1 MTPKMMDL
9 EKLTQQTMSVTKKV
23 MDDLELVQEKE
34 PGFRGVTILLT
45 DIILLQAT
53 QASLTL
59 AFLERWA
66 DETAEPAPD
75 KPDRDEENGCFVCG
89 KVHTGLCEEQ
99 PEQP

>member
-1 MTPKMMDL
+1 MTPKMLDL
-9 EKLTQQTMSVTKKV
+9 DNLTQQTISVTKKV
-23 MDDLELVQEKE
+23 MEDLELVQEKE
-34 PGFRGVTILLT
+34 PGFRVVTILLT
-45 DIILLQAT
+45 DLILLQAT

-75 KPDRDEENGCFVCG
+75 RDEENGCFVCG